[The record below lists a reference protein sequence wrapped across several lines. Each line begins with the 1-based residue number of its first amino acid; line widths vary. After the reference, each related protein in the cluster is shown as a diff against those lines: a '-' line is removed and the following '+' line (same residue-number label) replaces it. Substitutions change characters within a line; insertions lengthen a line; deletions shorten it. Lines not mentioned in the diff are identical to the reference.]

1 MHSNC
6 TNLRVIRR
14 GHTTLNIV
22 TGAMPEPQRFT
33 WHLEP
38 CNVPLFNRDHKE
50 AGICRSCS
58 EGWTHEHSYP
68 ATQAI
73 YHCTSDDHVGVA
85 TILDL
90 YPDLD
95 ADEAVLALAVGEETT
110 VGGGA
115 APLVTVRRLAYPELH
130 TIIAADGTT
139 RGTSPGKG
147 TFYDLQ
153 QLQRVVGGYIEVV
166 GTRDG
171 LGLLIVNEE
180 GRLRQLP
187 PNPVASVIAGR
198 LIVGTAVLVPTDAME

>member
-1 MHSNC
+1 MTKPVPSFAMHSNC

-58 EGWTHEHSYP
+58 KGWTHEHSYP
-68 ATQAI
+68 ADEAVYEVTDEDGET
-73 YHCTSDDHVGVA
+73 TSA
-85 TILDL
+85 TIVEM

-95 ADEAVLALAVGEETT
+95 APEAVLALAVGEKTT

-130 TIIAADGTT
+130 TACGSSPRTPTESSGAETMNTVDLTATRINWNALTT
-139 RGTSPGKG
+139 RE
-147 TFYDLQ
+147 
-153 QLQRVVGGYIEVV
+153 IEAI
-166 GTRDG
+166 R
-171 LGLLIVNEE
+171 IE
-180 GRLRQLP
+180 
-187 PNPVASVIAGR
+187 AGQFGDSELAR
-198 LIVGTAVLVPTDAME
+198 KARRAIIRRG